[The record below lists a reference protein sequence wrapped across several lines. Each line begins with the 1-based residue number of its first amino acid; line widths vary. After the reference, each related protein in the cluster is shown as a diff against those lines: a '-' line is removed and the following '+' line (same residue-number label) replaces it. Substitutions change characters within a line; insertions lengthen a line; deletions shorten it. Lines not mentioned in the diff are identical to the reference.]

1 MKRADEVLV
10 GVVVLVGI
18 ALAVVGSIWLSQV
31 RLGASDVKHDVRMRS
46 VGLLQVGN
54 PVLVRGVKIGRVESI
69 TLGRNDWVLV
79 GLRLKGTEKLPEHP
93 AAIIFSATLFGDWAV
108 QILDRVD
115 LPNDPDVRR
124 QIQEATRAGGQ
135 VWPGAALPD
144 IGQLTASAGR
154 IAGDLTTIADRVQSA
169 FDSSSAVKLRGAF
182 VDISRLSR
190 VLANMASQQEQVLT
204 RIGGNLDTG
213 TASLARFATV
223 MERTAQRADSAT
235 DKAQIQ
241 HILSN
246 ADTVGGE
253 LRAAATDL
261 RSLVGAARSQQESF
275 VRIVARF
282 DSVMGRVNAGEGTL
296 GRLSRDTTLYSEAV
310 ATVRQM
316 RLLLTDVQA
325 NPRRYFTFS
334 VF

>member
-1 MKRADEVLV
+1 MKRADEMLV

-18 ALAVVGSIWLSQV
+18 ALAAVGSIWLSQV
-31 RLGASDVKHDVRMRS
+31 RLGASDVVHEVRFRA

-54 PVLVRGVKIGRVESI
+54 PVLLRGVKIGRVESVA
-69 TLGRNDWVLV
+69 LGRNDWVRV
-79 GLRLKGTEKLPEHP
+79 GLRLKGTEKLPERP
-93 AAIIFSATLFGDWAV
+93 VAIIFSATLFGDWAV
-108 QILDRVD
+108 QLLDRRD

-124 QIQEATRAGGQ
+124 QIQEAAQNAGA

-144 IGQLTASAGR
+144 IGQLTQQAGR
-154 IAGDLTTIADRVQSA
+154 IAGDLATIAGRVQEA
-169 FDSSSAVKLRGAF
+169 FDSSSAEKLRGAF
-182 VDISRLSR
+182 TDISRLSR
-190 VLANMASQQEQVLT
+190 VLANLATQQQAVLT
-204 RIGGNLDTG
+204 RIGGNIDTG
-213 TASLARFATV
+213 TASLARFATTL
-223 MERTAQRADSAT
+223 ERTAHRADSAT
-235 DKAQIQ
+235 DKSQIQ
-241 HILSN
+241 RILSN

-253 LRAAATDL
+253 LRATATDL

-282 DSVMGRVNAGEGTL
+282 DSVMARVNAGEGTL

-316 RLLLTDVQA
+316 RQLLADVQA
-325 NPRRYFTFS
+325 NPRKYFQFS